1 MATRSTQAYLQ
12 DQWNEIEK
20 EIKRHTYDALRQSI
34 TYLAYQ
40 VIEDYRDYTSYETRT
55 GNMDASVMAGFFM
68 NGRLA
73 QTVAYTNVK
82 PEAYTKSHKSSISFK
97 NRYGENTSYN
107 PESGMTGDEVSWNF
121 LKEYG
126 VQNKG
131 SRRYELVV
139 VGEMF
144 YRYALESRDY
154 IQYFEH
160 LESQYETNLEKWKKD
175 FELKRKIG
183 VAMLKNVRLN
193 K

>member
-20 EIKRHTYDALRQSI
+20 EIKKHTYDSLRQSI
-34 TYLAYQ
+34 TYVAQQ
-40 VIEDYRDYTSYETRT
+40 VIQGYRDYTSYETRT

-73 QTVAYTNVK
+73 QTVAYTDAK
-82 PEAYTKSHKSSISFK
+82 PKAYTKSHKPISFT
-97 NRYGENTSYN
+97 NRYGDSVTYDAD
-107 PESGMTGDEVSWNF
+107 SGMTGDEVSWNF

-126 VQNKG
+126 IRNKG

-144 YRYALESRDY
+144 YRYALEDRGY
-154 IQYFEH
+154 IQFFQH
-160 LESQYETNLEKWKKD
+160 LENQYESNLEKWKKD
-175 FELKRKIG
+175 FDLKRRIG
-183 VAMLKNVRLN
+183 VAMLKNVKLG